1 MKKIIRLTENDL
13 TNLVKRVIKEHEQGD
28 DIIVHYRDKVSV
40 CQREEK
46 DIWQGLFEFPLIET
60 ESSQTPDKILAQ
72 AKKKKWFGD
81 AAIELMSISSL
92 FKQQLSHQLIAGQ
105 FITIKVKKKPVT
117 KQNWQWVDNE
127 KLNQL
132 AFPQFINQFLNERV
146 KQSSL
151 F

>member
-1 MKKIIRLTENDL
+1 MLPLCTKCPFKKNCKALAENKIAELPVKNKGIKMKNRWFYYL
-13 TNLVKRVIKEHEQGD
+13 
-28 DIIVHYRDKVSV
+28 IVHYRDKVLVS
-40 CQREEK
+40 QRQEK

-60 ESSQTPDKILAQ
+60 ESSQAPDKIVAL

-81 AAIELMSISSL
+81 AAIELQTISAL
-92 FKQQLSHQLIAGQ
+92 FKEN
-105 FITIKVKKKPVT
+105 F
-117 KQNWQWVDNE
+117 QWVDNK